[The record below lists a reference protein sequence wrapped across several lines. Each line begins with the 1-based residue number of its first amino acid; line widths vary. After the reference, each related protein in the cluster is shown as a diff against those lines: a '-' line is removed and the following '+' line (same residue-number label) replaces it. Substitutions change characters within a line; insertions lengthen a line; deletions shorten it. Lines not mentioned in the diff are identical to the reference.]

1 MFGKIKGFFTSIKDK
16 LSNSSSN
23 IKQIVSSVLKQ
34 SVKIDENTIE
44 LLEEALIMSDVSV
57 KTTQILIEN
66 IKKRV
71 RDEKFENEPT
81 EEFFLNLIS
90 DEVDKI
96 LRRDDLELNLNP
108 DGLSVILISGV
119 NGSGKT
125 TTVGKLSGLLTK
137 ISDKKIMLVAADTF
151 RAAAIDQLKVWSE
164 RSNVSFFS
172 NDLKDPAS
180 VVYSALDEASKQNIE
195 ILIIDTAGRLANN
208 SNLMLEIKKVEDVII
223 KKTNSFP
230 LETLL
235 VLDGTSGQ
243 NAISQIEKFKEVI
256 KLTGIIITKLDSS
269 SKAGFAISTS
279 RDFDLPIKFIGVGEK
294 LEDLVPFDPSDF
306 SKALFK

>member
-16 LSNSSSN
+16 LSDSSNN

-34 SVKIDENTIE
+34 SVKIDDNTIE

-57 KTTQILIEN
+57 KTTQILIDN
-66 IKKRV
+66 IKKRI
-71 RDEKFENEPT
+71 RDEKFENKPT

-108 DGLSVILISGV
+108 SGLSVILISGV

-208 SNLMLEIKKVEDVII
+208 SNLMLEIKKVEDIII
-223 KKTNSFP
+223 KKTNSLP

>member
-1 MFGKIKGFFTSIKDK
+1 
-16 LSNSSSN
+16 
-23 IKQIVSSVLKQ
+23 
-34 SVKIDENTIE
+34 
-44 LLEEALIMSDVSV
+44 
-57 KTTQILIEN
+57 
-66 IKKRV
+66 
-71 RDEKFENEPT
+71 
-81 EEFFLNLIS
+81 
-90 DEVDKI
+90 
-96 LRRDDLELNLNP
+96 
-108 DGLSVILISGV
+108 
-119 NGSGKT
+119 
-125 TTVGKLSGLLTK
+125 
-137 ISDKKIMLVAADTF
+137 MLVAADTF

-243 NAISQIEKFKEVI
+243 NAISQMEKFKEVI

>member
-16 LSNSSSN
+16 LSDSSNN

-34 SVKIDENTIE
+34 SVKIDDNTIE

-57 KTTQILIEN
+57 KTTQILIDN
-66 IKKRV
+66 IKKRI

-108 DGLSVILISGV
+108 SGLSVILISGV

-208 SNLMLEIKKVEDVII
+208 SNLMLEIKKV
-223 KKTNSFP
+223 
-230 LETLL
+230 
-235 VLDGTSGQ
+235 
-243 NAISQIEKFKEVI
+243 
-256 KLTGIIITKLDSS
+256 
-269 SKAGFAISTS
+269 
-279 RDFDLPIKFIGVGEK
+279 
-294 LEDLVPFDPSDF
+294 
-306 SKALFK
+306 